1 MDKNDKTLFRKYGVN
16 DLLKES
22 STTELFKTV
31 LVQAAPT
38 NQETEYML
46 GISDSTDLV
55 AGVVGWIDFED
66 INQIKQLKIFSE
78 HPKLVSIRPMIQD
91 IRNVDWMLNKN
102 FNKIFNSLIDLDI
115 CFLQV

>member
-1 MDKNDKTLFRKYGVN
+1 MKIIDSHQHFWNPSRGDYFWMDKNDKTLFRKYGVN

-66 INQIKQLKIFSE
+66 INQIKIALTK
-78 HPKLVSIRPMIQD
+78 
-91 IRNVDWMLNKN
+91 
-102 FNKIFNSLIDLDI
+102 
-115 CFLQV
+115 